1 MRELSVQVTPAAG
14 NTTELNLITKNLD
27 RIDVFVNQRPQLSI
41 DLATATP
48 HLVVAKPSLK
58 PALLRLE
65 GYSGGGLAANRA
77 LDI

>member
-1 MRELSVQVTPAAG
+1 
-14 NTTELNLITKNLD
+14 
-27 RIDVFVNQRPQLSI
+27 
-41 DLATATP
+41 
-48 HLVVAKPSLK
+48 LVVAKPSLK